1 MNTRNQLKHATV
13 FILMLIIIF
22 IFPSTSQCIDSNI
35 TNQSMKYLTEVN
47 GIKEYLLPNG
57 LKILLKPNHSIPLVT
72 FSIWYKVGSGNEIES
87 QYGLAHFL
95 EHMMFKGTKKLKKG
109 EISQT
114 IQGLGGVYNAFT
126 SQDGTAYYETISPK
140 YLEKII
146 EIEADRIKNSR
157 LDQEELDL
165 ERTVVLSEYEGDLNN
180 PSTYLDQK
188 IRELAYDGG
197 PYKHPTIGY
206 EKDIKN
212 IDSNIMRRFYN
223 KYYNPDNATIVLVGD
238 FDEKNSLALITKHFG
253 KIKNEPIKDKN
264 SIPEEKKQSKER
276 KLAIKRTG
284 SFKIFEIVY
293 HVPAGKDSDMYPL
306 NVLEEIL
313 IKGEKSPLK
322 KKLIDKGL
330 ATEVYGGTEAN
341 KEPGLFQIVLSLTPK
356 ATHKQVE
363 KIILNEI
370 DNFIKNP
377 PRKEEVDAAINRINA
392 DYLFGL
398 DGTFNQAIN
407 IGYFEL
413 INDWKQ
419 SQTWVDEISRVK
431 PSDITTVLNKYFKKE
446 NRTIGYFT
454 PKMHKGDKYE
464 PAPLN
469 IGTTHNYSKTNIIGE
484 APTKTKK
491 NKSSKKSFKYEKFN
505 LVDNSQLL
513 LYKDIDLPI
522 TYLSGVIKGG
532 STLLSKEDEWYCQ
545 LITRTL
551 EKGSK
556 NYTKEQ
562 VEELLDSTGSQINF
576 SCDEESVKF
585 ILASTNNNLSKSL
598 DLLLDLLINPSFS
611 KTEIEQ
617 EKAKLIAEI
626 NELRDSTSENAS
638 RRYNQIIYPKEHPY
652 YSNSFDEDIKL
663 IKRINTN
670 KIKNIHE
677 LIIKDKKAIIA
688 IVSNLDKKDLINQ
701 LNTNLNTGEEKEDG
715 KINVP
720 DTLLRENLKK
730 ESVYLKDKLQSDI
743 FIGHAGNLRRTD
755 PDFYKMN
762 IANYILGGSSLSSR
776 LSKRVRDNS
785 GLTYTIY
792 SIINASYGKGD
803 FTIYFGSNN
812 NNVDKAIEL
821 TKDELNKFV
830 RDGITEEELKKAKA
844 SLIDS
849 FVSRNLSTYRSI
861 TSTLAGIEFYNLGED
876 YINNYPNI
884 VNSLTLS
891 QINAA
896 IKKYIHPD
904 KLNIVISGEYNNSS
918 KSKNK

>member
-1 MNTRNQLKHATV
+1 MNAKNQLKHATV
-13 FILMLIIIF
+13 FILILIIVF
-22 IFPSTSQCIDSNI
+22 IFPSTSQCVDNNR
-35 TNQSMKYLTEVN
+35 TNQSMKYLSELN
-47 GIKEYLLPNG
+47 GIKEYQLPNG

-72 FSIWYKVGSGNEIES
+72 FSIWYKVGSGNEIEG

-114 IQGLGGVYNAFT
+114 IQGLGGIYNAFT

-140 YLEKII
+140 YLEKVI
-146 EIEADRIKNSR
+146 EIESDRITNSR

-206 EKDIKN
+206 EKDIKSIN
-212 IDSNIMRRFYN
+212 SNIMREFYK
-223 KYYNPDNATIVLVGD
+223 KYYSPNNATIVLVGD
-238 FDEKNSLALITKHFG
+238 FDEKKSLALITKYFG
-253 KIKNEPIKDKN
+253 KISNESANTKDL
-264 SIPEEKKQSKER
+264 IPGEKQQTEEKR
-276 KLAIKRTG
+276 LAIKRTG

-293 HVPAGKDSDMYPL
+293 HVPAGKDPDIYPL

-377 PRKEEVDAAINRINA
+377 PSKEEVDAAINRINA

-413 INDWKQ
+413 INNWKQ
-419 SQTWVDEISRVK
+419 SQSWVNKISKVK
-431 PSDITTVLNKYFKKE
+431 ASDITTVLNKYFKKE

-454 PKMHKGDKYE
+454 PKMRKGDKYE

-469 IGTTHNYSKTNIIGE
+469 VGTTHNYSKTDVIGE
-484 APTKTKK
+484 ATIKTKK
-491 NKSSKKSFKYEKFN
+491 NKNLNNRFKYEKFN
-505 LVDNSQLL
+505 LIDDSQLL

-522 TYLSGVIKGG
+522 TYVSGVIKGG
-532 STLLSKEDEWYCQ
+532 STLLAKEDELYCQ

-562 VEELLDSTGSQINF
+562 VEEILDSTGSQIDF
-576 SCDEESVKF
+576 SCDEESVRF
-585 ILASTNNNLSKSL
+585 TLASTNNNLEKSL

-611 KTEIEQ
+611 KGEIEQ
-617 EKAKLIAEI
+617 EKAQLIAEI
-626 NELRDSTSENAS
+626 NESRDSTSENAS
-638 RRYNQIIYPKEHPY
+638 RRYNQIIYQKNHPY

-663 IKRINTN
+663 IKQINSN
-670 KIKNIHE
+670 KIKDIHKS
-677 LIIKDKKAIIA
+677 IIKNKKAIIA
-688 IVSNLDKKDLINQ
+688 VVSNLNKEDLINQ
-701 LNTNLNTGEEKEDG
+701 LNTNLNIGEEKEDG
-715 KINVP
+715 EINIP

-730 ESVYLKDKLQSDI
+730 EIVYLSDKLQSDV
-743 FIGHAGNLRRTD
+743 FIGHAGDLKRTD

-792 SIINASYGKGD
+792 STINASHGKGD

-821 TKDELNKFV
+821 TKDELNRFV
-830 RDGITEEELKKAKA
+830 KDGITEEELKKAKA
-844 SLIDS
+844 SLVDS
-849 FVSRNLSTYRSI
+849 FISRNLSTYRNI
-861 TSTLAGIEFYNLGED
+861 TNTLAGIEFYNLGED

-884 VNSLTLS
+884 VNSLTLN
-891 QINAA
+891 QINTA

-904 KLNIVISGEYNNSS
+904 KLNVVISGEYGNSN
-918 KSKNK
+918 KSK

>member
-1 MNTRNQLKHATV
+1 MNTKNQLKHVTV
-13 FILMLIIIF
+13 FILILIITF
-22 IFPSTSQCIDSNI
+22 IFPSASQCVDRNT
-35 TNQSMKYLTEVN
+35 TNQTMKHLAELN
-47 GIKEYLLPNG
+47 GIKEYQLPNG

-72 FSIWYKVGSGNEIES
+72 FSIWYKVGSGNETEG

-140 YLEKII
+140 YLEKVI
-146 EIEADRIKNSR
+146 EIESDRIINSR

-206 EKDIKN
+206 EKDIKS
-212 IDSNIMRRFYN
+212 IDSNIMREFYK
-223 KYYNPDNATIVLVGD
+223 KYYSPNNATIVLVGD
-238 FDEKNSLALITKHFG
+238 FDEKKSLALITKYFG
-253 KIKNEPIKDKN
+253 KISNEQTDSKDL
-264 SIPEEKKQSKER
+264 IPGEKKQTEEKR
-276 KLAIKRTG
+276 LTVKRTG
-284 SFKIFEIVY
+284 SFKILEIVY
-293 HVPAGKDSDMYPL
+293 HVPAGKDPDIYPL

-377 PRKEEVDAAINRINA
+377 PHKEEVDAAINRINA

-413 INDWKQ
+413 INNWKQ
-419 SQTWVDEISRVK
+419 SQSWVNEISKVK
-431 PSDITTVLNKYFKKE
+431 PADITMVLNKYFKKE

-454 PKMHKGDKYE
+454 PKMRKGDKYE

-469 IGTTHNYSKTNIIGE
+469 IGTTHNYSKVDIIGE
-484 APTKTKK
+484 ATIKTKK
-491 NKSSKKSFKYEKFN
+491 NKNSNRTFKYEKFN
-505 LVDNSQLL
+505 LIDDSQLL

-522 TYLSGVIKGG
+522 TYVSGVIKGG

-562 VEELLDSTGSQINF
+562 VEEILDSTGSQIDF
-576 SCDEESVKF
+576 SCDEESVRF
-585 ILASTNNNLSKSL
+585 TLASTNNNLQKSL

-611 KTEIEQ
+611 KKEIEQ
-617 EKAKLIAEI
+617 EKSQLIAEI
-626 NELRDSTSENAS
+626 NESRDSTSENALK
-638 RRYNQIIYPKEHPY
+638 RYNQIIYPKDHPY

-663 IKRINTN
+663 IKQINSN
-670 KIKNIHE
+670 KIKDIHKS
-677 LIIKDKKAIIA
+677 IIKNKKAIIA
-688 IVSNLDKKDLINQ
+688 VVSNLNKEDLINQ
-701 LNTNLNTGEEKEDG
+701 LNINLNTGEEKEDG
-715 KINVP
+715 EINIP
-720 DTLLRENLKK
+720 DTLLRENPKK
-730 ESVYLKDKLQSDI
+730 ESVYLNDKLQSDV

-785 GLTYTIY
+785 GLTYTIH
-792 SIINASYGKGD
+792 STINASHGKGD

-812 NNVDKAIEL
+812 TNVDKAIEL
-821 TKDELNKFV
+821 TKDELSKFV
-830 RDGITEEELKKAKA
+830 KDGVTEEELKKAKA
-844 SLIDS
+844 SLVDS
-849 FVSRNLSTYRSI
+849 FISRNLSTYRNI
-861 TSTLAGIEFYNLGED
+861 TNTLAGIEFYNLGED

-904 KLNIVISGEYNNSS
+904 KLNIVISGEYTNSN
-918 KSKNK
+918 KSK